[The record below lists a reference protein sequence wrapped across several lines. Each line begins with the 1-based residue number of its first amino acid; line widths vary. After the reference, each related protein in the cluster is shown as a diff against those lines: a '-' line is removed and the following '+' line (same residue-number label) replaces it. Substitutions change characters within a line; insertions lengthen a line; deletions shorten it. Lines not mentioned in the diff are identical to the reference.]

1 MKTFTYALLL
11 LSASFS
17 AVTAQLCAGAEN
29 CPAPSCA
36 LTYVEAKTW
45 CVSSSP
51 RLSID
56 GSTYTNSSCSTDCSC
71 TAQVA
76 ARTAAPE
83 PRVQAW

>member
-36 LTYVEAKTW
+36 LTYVEAKT
-45 CVSSSP
+45 C
-51 RLSID
+51 
-56 GSTYTNSSCSTDCSC
+56 TDCSC